1 MYPKLLLM
9 LFPKTTIKE
18 FSMKCF
24 RIQMEDEKMYD
35 IFIPDIYDMSSIVMV
50 TDFNGDMVPYEQ
62 WDNIGEILKS
72 HLEEEVY

>member
-1 MYPKLLLM
+1 
-9 LFPKTTIKE
+9 
-18 FSMKCF
+18 MKCF